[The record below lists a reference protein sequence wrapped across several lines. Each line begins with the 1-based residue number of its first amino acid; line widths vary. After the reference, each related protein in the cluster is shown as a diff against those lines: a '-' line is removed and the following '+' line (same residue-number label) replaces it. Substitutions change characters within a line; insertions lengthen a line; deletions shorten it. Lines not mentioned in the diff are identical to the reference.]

1 MIFLLSCGLP
11 GWQAD
16 FGSSLYTSLLCV
28 YSGITDVPKQTVA
41 HAVSAKRRVSF
52 MIGLKCEVFIYFAL
66 IFLKE
71 AFQGL
76 FHTVFLEFT
85 T

>member
-1 MIFLLSCGLP
+1 
-11 GWQAD
+11 
-16 FGSSLYTSLLCV
+16 
-28 YSGITDVPKQTVA
+28 
-41 HAVSAKRRVSF
+41 

-76 FHTVFLEFT
+76 FHTLFLEFT